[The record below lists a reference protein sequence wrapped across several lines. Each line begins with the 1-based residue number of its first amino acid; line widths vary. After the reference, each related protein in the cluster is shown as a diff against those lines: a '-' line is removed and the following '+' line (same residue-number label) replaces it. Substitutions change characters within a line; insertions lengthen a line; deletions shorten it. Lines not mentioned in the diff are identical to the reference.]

1 MSGTQTE
8 TLVQLPIHDD
18 GVETSEADGEKPIK
32 VDFDLQIGVE
42 EILVDVDPSVS
53 LEFLQRANALAGKRP
68 PHVPT
73 KEWLVNTHNEHV
85 QKFQAAMVGQTNVPR
100 MVKKVI
106 LALSYAPSTTP
117 IKDLETMPL
126 NELLVENHHEEKKL
140 VVRTVTPP
148 YQGAGVVTIV
158 EDEFGNVEKLGIYN
172 QGDSSILNAV
182 PEGSVV
188 LIKEPYYKFS
198 GNHDFM
204 ICVDHPSDA
213 ILLRQGP
220 DDELIPEVFRTG
232 EELKEAPQW
241 REAGDKAYMARNYPL
256 AMANYTRAL
265 ELAPAD
271 DEKFRSDLCL
281 KRAGVQLT
289 LKCYDGAMA
298 DALASLGGP
307 TDWKSYFIAAR
318 AAYELTFFDVSKQ
331 HFEASIAIKPPT
343 PQIEKEYKRC
353 LARVDEAENGNYD
366 FATIAQSVTSKNIH
380 LDKASY
386 ITKTEVRDSPHHG
399 RGLFATRDIKA
410 GEIIYAEKSTC
421 VPNEFHPEHNAAAA
435 YAQLVERCND
445 NPSVHEKVLG
455 LYGGTYKRS
464 GRESEVIDGKHV
476 VDVYLLE
483 SIRRKNCFS
492 GTHVSAQAANANWD
506 MWKQGMSRGLWVYSA
521 YSNHSCQ
528 PNSNRSFVGDML
540 ISIAVVDIPADTEI
554 TQIYLP
560 PKAAYLQRLEQYRKS
575 WGFKCACDMC
585 AGEGKSPKEMHE
597 KRIVALRELEANLRK
612 KNMSA
617 RLYQSDAMIR
627 EIERLHKRLDS
638 LFEPEIYGTLPRMM
652 MIWPSM
658 WFMEVYRTRKAWK
671 KAIKW
676 ALEVLRNFGFIDPLR
691 NMDGEVGGDESMLW
705 VFKSQTGVVT
715 FETIKALK
723 VLAEGYWALGETVL
737 QRQATAAAKI
747 ALKCMVGFVT
757 EETYWSFN

>member
-18 GVETSEADGEKPIK
+18 GVETSDADGEKPIK

-85 QKFQAAMVGQTNVPR
+85 EKFQAAMVGQTNVPR

-140 VVRTVTPP
+140 VVRTITPP

-220 DDELIPEVFRTG
+220 DDALIPEVFRTV
-232 EELKEAPQW
+232 EELKDATQW

-265 ELAPAD
+265 ELAPAE

-343 PQIEKEYKRC
+343 PQIEKE
-353 LARVDEAENGNYD
+353 
-366 FATIAQSVTSKNIH
+366 
-380 LDKASY
+380 
-386 ITKTEVRDSPHHG
+386 
-399 RGLFATRDIKA
+399 
-410 GEIIYAEKSTC
+410 
-421 VPNEFHPEHNAAAA
+421 AA
-435 YAQLVERCND
+435 L
-445 NPSVHEKVLG
+445 
-455 LYGGTYKRS
+455 
-464 GRESEVIDGKHV
+464 
-476 VDVYLLE
+476 
-483 SIRRKNCFS
+483 
-492 GTHVSAQAANANWD
+492 
-506 MWKQGMSRGLWVYSA
+506 
-521 YSNHSCQ
+521 
-528 PNSNRSFVGDML
+528 
-540 ISIAVVDIPADTEI
+540 
-554 TQIYLP
+554 
-560 PKAAYLQRLEQYRKS
+560 
-575 WGFKCACDMC
+575 
-585 AGEGKSPKEMHE
+585 
-597 KRIVALRELEANLRK
+597 
-612 KNMSA
+612 
-617 RLYQSDAMIR
+617 
-627 EIERLHKRLDS
+627 
-638 LFEPEIYGTLPRMM
+638 
-652 MIWPSM
+652 
-658 WFMEVYRTRKAWK
+658 
-671 KAIKW
+671 
-676 ALEVLRNFGFIDPLR
+676 
-691 NMDGEVGGDESMLW
+691 
-705 VFKSQTGVVT
+705 
-715 FETIKALK
+715 
-723 VLAEGYWALGETVL
+723 
-737 QRQATAAAKI
+737 
-747 ALKCMVGFVT
+747 
-757 EETYWSFN
+757 